1 MAQIDSY
8 LKRLAAENG
17 LNYLDDFLDLYD
29 FIPNE
34 DLKTLLAVYH
44 TQLNHWF
51 AVLNHDINSQY
62 DDEGNI
68 SYTGGYFHAQD
79 SRDFLDIINSIEALK
94 TKCHKTCYA
103 FRISADGYDDAI
115 RRCRRFIVKS
125 GGSTIPEGFKPIEI
139 VDLTPVFQLT
149 SGITIEQDK
158 LSIYSMLKS
167 VGEGSY
173 AQVFSYTDPTY
184 KFPVILKRARPELDN
199 KELARFKQ
207 EFDVLKELHSPYIVD
222 VFAYNS
228 EKNEYTMERMDE
240 TIYNFVQKNNNELSL
255 ASRKRI
261 ITQIC
266 RGLSYI
272 HSKGYL
278 HRDISLLNIF
288 VKHYDDVDVVKIGD
302 FGLVKTPESSMTSLQ
317 SELKGSLNDP
327 DLVNVGFGN
336 YEMRHETF
344 ALTRLCYFI
353 LTGRTNI
360 ERQKEGA
367 IKRFWDKGTNPDK
380 RKRFGSVAELL
391 GAVQN
396 IADKN
401 K

>member
-1 MAQIDSY
+1 M
-8 LKRLAAENG
+8 
-17 LNYLDDFLDLYD
+17 
-29 FIPNE
+29 
-34 DLKTLLAVYH
+34 
-44 TQLNHWF
+44 
-51 AVLNHDINSQY
+51 
-62 DDEGNI
+62 
-68 SYTGGYFHAQD
+68 
-79 SRDFLDIINSIEALK
+79 DIINSIEALK

-125 GGSTIPEGFKPIEI
+125 GGSTIPEGFEPIEI

-396 IADKN
+396 ITDKN